1 MVATGLLLSIAV
13 LAASAQSWPVFSRKV
28 TGQGRPQPQPSPA
41 VAKEANQRAAG
52 PPAHEADRQVADP
65 VRLRIPAI
73 GVDAPIDPLT
83 VDNNRVLPPPNSND
97 APAGGATARSPANGA
112 LR

>member
-13 LAASAQSWPVFSRKV
+13 LAASAQSWVVSFRKV
-28 TGQGRPQPQPSPA
+28 TGQGRPQPQPSPT
-41 VAKEANQRAAG
+41 VTQEANQRAAG
-52 PPAHEADRQVADP
+52 PIPHEADRQVADP

-83 VDNNRVLPPPNSND
+83 VDNNGVLPPPR
-97 APAGGATARSPANGA
+97 TR
-112 LR
+112 